1 MPYFGIGLVL
11 RSLELSLGQAKQVHL
26 QITALHDRLLAPP
39 TGVWLEIKLRE
50 SNPIHTQG
58 FQPPEAEDPDPEKAT
73 QCKRQGDK
81 AFSDKDFPGA
91 EQLYTNALR
100 HDTSNHL
107 LWANR
112 SAARLRQGKNDEALQ
127 DARTSRQINPKYLK
141 ASPPL
146 TPFGPPSLFPLHTP
160 LIHL

>member
-1 MPYFGIGLVL
+1 MVTLFSKLEERSASRKHQASSTETPRLSASHAVKAIEEILPLLV
-11 RSLELSLGQAKQVHL
+11 
-26 QITALHDRLLAPP
+26 
-39 TGVWLEIKLRE
+39 
-50 SNPIHTQG
+50 QG
-58 FQPPEAEDPDPEKAT
+58 FQPLEAQDPDPEKAT

-91 EQLYTNALR
+91 EQVYTNALR

-112 SAARLRQGKNDEALQ
+112 SAARLRQGKNAEALQ

-146 TPFGPPSLFPLHTP
+146 ILWPLFPSNFLH
-160 LIHL
+160 